1 MLKTKI
7 APRLRRFTRD
17 SEGYITVEVAIM
29 IPILF
34 VLFAASWVL
43 FDAFRQ
49 NAVDQKANYAIGDM
63 LSRETEA
70 IDAGYIDNTYRL
82 LGLLTR
88 NSVEYVG
95 NEAEYPLDM
104 RITIVSYRESNDKYS
119 VEWSAARG
127 DAELLRTQDLDP
139 YLPRLPS
146 MMDSGQIILV
156 ETWEDYFPVFNV
168 GLDPLVI
175 RTYSFTHP
183 RYAPQVL
190 WAGENN
196 GWGNGDQ
203 DAPGNSLCNNNAENA
218 TDCNNE
224 DGSQNIEPNGGYDY
238 YGYDG

>member
-7 APRLRRFTRD
+7 IPRLRRFTRD
-17 SEGYITVEVAIM
+17 SEGYITVEVMIM

-49 NAVDQKANYAIGDM
+49 HSVDQKANYAIGDM
-63 LSRETEA
+63 LSRETDA
-70 IDAGYIDNTYRL
+70 IDSGYVDNAFRL

-88 NSVEYVG
+88 NPVEYVAG
-95 NEAEYPLDM
+95 ATSYPLDM
-104 RITIVSYRESNDKYS
+104 RLTVVSYRESNNTYS

-127 DAELLRTQDLDP
+127 DAVELRTQDLDD
-139 YLPRLPS
+139 YLPHLPV

-168 GLDPLVI
+168 GLDPMVI

-203 DAPGNSLCNNNAENA
+203 DAPGDSLCNNNAENA

-224 DGSQNIEPNGGYDY
+224 DGSNNIEPNDG
-238 YGYDG
+238 YGYYYDW